1 MSMQNIPLNTLKRL
15 KNLTSVPLEVGNVVE
30 LKSGGDFM
38 TVKSILVQEEE
49 DIICVFFVNGE
60 LKEETFVNKTL
71 KKKSE

>member
-1 MSMQNIPLNTLKRL
+1 MK
-15 KNLTSVPLEVGNVVE
+15 LEVGDVVE